1 MEIHKF
7 KKIILF
13 CLVLHKSC
21 YYKRNMAKNR
31 AEVIIFNGKEWLNE
45 KHIERQ
51 LKHSNLPL
59 ITRQY
64 SSELRKQRQELQACG
79 KYQPF
84 RRFLRK
90 DFVIQII
97 TDCRKTP
104 AVNCKTKLGFNQ
116 QDPIMTQGQSNCQ
129 RSRQYFQLEKYFYSI
144 MF

>member
-1 MEIHKF
+1 
-7 KKIILF
+7 
-13 CLVLHKSC
+13 
-21 YYKRNMAKNR
+21 MAKNR
-31 AEVIIFNGKEWLNE
+31 VEVIIFNGKEWLNE

-64 SSELRKQRQELQACG
+64 SSELRKQRQDLQACS

-90 DFVIQII
+90 DFAIQII

-104 AVNCKTKLGFNQ
+104 AVNFKAKLGFNQ

-129 RSRQYFQLEKYFYSI
+129 RSRQYFQPEKYFYTIIS
-144 MF
+144 